1 MAGGKLEFR
10 GFTGCLKFRETE
22 SFGFETCLY
31 EIIVVACECEKHRPV
46 VFPENIEEVF
56 DFAGL
61 EREEMRVDEL
71 HDIVIP
77 E

>member
-10 GFTGCLKFRETE
+10 GLAGCLKFREAE

-56 DFAGL
+56 YLAGL
-61 EREEMRVDEL
+61 EREEMGVDEL
-71 HDIVIP
+71 NDIVIP